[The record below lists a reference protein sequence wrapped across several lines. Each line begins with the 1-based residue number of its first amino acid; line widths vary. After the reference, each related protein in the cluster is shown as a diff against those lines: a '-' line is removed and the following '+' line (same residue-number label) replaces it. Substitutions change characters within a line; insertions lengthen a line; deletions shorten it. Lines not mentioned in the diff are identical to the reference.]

1 MVAVT
6 REPTL
11 RAILNSLIMAGA
23 ETLAVVVTSVIT
35 AYPFARL
42 RFRGRDAVFLMV
54 LGTMMIPAQVTMVPT
69 FILLRWLGW
78 IDTYQGLI
86 VPRIVT
92 PLGIFLIRQFLL
104 TLPRELEEAARI
116 DGCGRLATLQPG
128 ADAAHLGPAVATLA
142 IFTFTA
148 SWNEFFWPLIVV
160 QSSEMRT
167 IQLLIAALKQTE
179 AVEWGVVMAIV
190 TLSVLPTVAIY
201 LALQKYFAEGHRHER
216 AQGVIGTGGPRGDSA
231 MTRTTKTTAV
241 GRRTFLRTTGA
252 AGAGLALGAIPGRA
266 PAQTKKH
273 TVNIWIHFAGKNYEI
288 ITRLIDEFN
297 QATPDVEVKHDVLRA
312 DRRSRR
318 STWRRWPEG
327 PRPTCSTPRGTCR
340 RTSPS
345 TR

>member
-1 MVAVT
+1 VGRPAPGTRVLLHALLLLGVALTLAPYAWMVSSSFKPHAEIFSATLDLIPRRPILDNYVVAIT

-23 ETLAVVVTSVIT
+23 ETAGVVVTSVFT

-54 LGTMMIPAQVTMVPT
+54 LGTMMIPAQVTMIPT

-78 IDTYQGLI
+78 IDTYQGLV

-92 PLGIFLIRQFLL
+92 PLGIFLVRQFLL

-116 DGCGRLATLQPG
+116 DGCGRLRTLTRVLLPN
-128 ADAAHLGPAVATLA
+128 LGPALATLA

-179 AVEWGVVMAIV
+179 AVEWGVVMAVV
-190 TLSVLPTVAIY
+190 TLSVVPTAAIY
-201 LALQKYFAEGHRHER
+201 LTLQRYFQR
-216 AQGVIGTGGPRGDSA
+216 GVVMS
-231 MTRTTKTTAV
+231 
-241 GRRTFLRTTGA
+241 
-252 AGAGLALGAIPGRA
+252 GLKG
-266 PAQTKKH
+266 
-273 TVNIWIHFAGKNYEI
+273 
-288 ITRLIDEFN
+288 
-297 QATPDVEVKHDVLRA
+297 
-312 DRRSRR
+312 
-318 STWRRWPEG
+318 
-327 PRPTCSTPRGTCR
+327 
-340 RTSPS
+340 
-345 TR
+345 

>member
-1 MVAVT
+1 
-6 REPTL
+6 
-11 RAILNSLIMAGA
+11 MAGA
-23 ETLAVVVTSVIT
+23 ETAAVVVTSVLT

-116 DGCGRLATLQPG
+116 DGCGRLATLTRVLLP
-128 ADAAHLGPAVATLA
+128 HLGPAVATLA

-179 AVEWGVVMAIV
+179 AVEWGVVMAVV

-201 LALQKYFAEGHRHER
+201 LALQRFFQRGIVMRGGTQWRGRR
-216 AQGVIGTGGPRGDSA
+216 ARAGQWGDARSSRQRGPRARGWRSA
-231 MTRTTKTTAV
+231 SRRGRRRPRPGSTRSTSGSTSRGRTT
-241 GRRTFLRTTGA
+241 
-252 AGAGLALGAIPGRA
+252 
-266 PAQTKKH
+266 
-273 TVNIWIHFAGKNYEI
+273 
-288 ITRLIDEFN
+288 
-297 QATPDVEVKHDVLRA
+297 
-312 DRRSRR
+312 RS
-318 STWRRWPEG
+318 
-327 PRPTCSTPRGTCR
+327 
-340 RTSPS
+340 SPS
-345 TR
+345 

>member
-1 MVAVT
+1 MGRPSRGLRLVLHALLLVGVGLTLAPYAWMVSSSFKPHTEIFSATLELIPRRPILDNYVVAVT

-11 RAILNSLIMAGA
+11 RAIGNSLVMAGA
-23 ETLAVVVTSVIT
+23 ETLAVVVTSVLT

-42 RFRGRDAVFLMV
+42 RFRGRDVVFLLV

-78 IDTYQGLI
+78 IDSYQGLI

-92 PLGIFLIRQFLL
+92 PIGIFLIRQFLL

-116 DGCGRLATLQPG
+116 DGCGRLGTLTRVLLP
-128 ADAAHLGPAVATLA
+128 HLGPAVATLA

-179 AVEWGVVMAIV
+179 AVEWGVVMAVV

-201 LALQKYFAEGHRHER
+201 LTLQRYF
-216 AQGVIGTGGPRGDSA
+216 QRGIVMS
-231 MTRTTKTTAV
+231 
-241 GRRTFLRTTGA
+241 
-252 AGAGLALGAIPGRA
+252 GLKG
-266 PAQTKKH
+266 
-273 TVNIWIHFAGKNYEI
+273 
-288 ITRLIDEFN
+288 
-297 QATPDVEVKHDVLRA
+297 
-312 DRRSRR
+312 
-318 STWRRWPEG
+318 
-327 PRPTCSTPRGTCR
+327 
-340 RTSPS
+340 
-345 TR
+345 

>member
-1 MVAVT
+1 MRLLLHTLLLLGVALTLAPYAWMVSSSFKPHTDIFSATLELIPRRPILDNYVVAFT

-11 RAILNSLIMAGA
+11 RAIGNSLIMAGA
-23 ETLAVVVTSVIT
+23 ETVAVVVTSVLT

-116 DGCGRLATLQPG
+116 DGCGRLATLTRVLLP
-128 ADAAHLGPAVATLA
+128 HLGPAVATLA

-179 AVEWGVVMAIV
+179 AVEWGVVMAVV

-201 LALQKYFAEGHRHER
+201 LTLQRFF
-216 AQGVIGTGGPRGDSA
+216 QRGIVMS
-231 MTRTTKTTAV
+231 
-241 GRRTFLRTTGA
+241 
-252 AGAGLALGAIPGRA
+252 GLKG
-266 PAQTKKH
+266 
-273 TVNIWIHFAGKNYEI
+273 
-288 ITRLIDEFN
+288 
-297 QATPDVEVKHDVLRA
+297 
-312 DRRSRR
+312 
-318 STWRRWPEG
+318 
-327 PRPTCSTPRGTCR
+327 
-340 RTSPS
+340 
-345 TR
+345 

>member
-1 MVAVT
+1 MTRQPLGIRLLLHALLLLGVGLTLAPYAWMVSSSFKPHTEIFSATLELIPRRPILDNYVVAVT

-11 RAILNSLIMAGA
+11 RAILNSLVMAGA
-23 ETLAVVVTSVIT
+23 ETLAVVATSVLT

-116 DGCGRLATLQPG
+116 DGCGRLRTLTRVLLPN
-128 ADAAHLGPAVATLA
+128 LGPAVATLA

-179 AVEWGVVMAIV
+179 AVEWGVVMAVV

-201 LALQKYFAEGHRHER
+201 LALQRYF
-216 AQGVIGTGGPRGDSA
+216 QRGIVMS
-231 MTRTTKTTAV
+231 
-241 GRRTFLRTTGA
+241 
-252 AGAGLALGAIPGRA
+252 GLKG
-266 PAQTKKH
+266 
-273 TVNIWIHFAGKNYEI
+273 
-288 ITRLIDEFN
+288 
-297 QATPDVEVKHDVLRA
+297 
-312 DRRSRR
+312 
-318 STWRRWPEG
+318 
-327 PRPTCSTPRGTCR
+327 
-340 RTSPS
+340 
-345 TR
+345 